1 MRFFLLTYAHE
12 EGIRVNTGGL
22 RKVWEIARYL
32 GKAGHDA
39 WVFIPKA
46 EKPKIDIPAPCVSY
60 PVIETKILRPLSAYL
75 MLFLKPLFH
84 AFCHKPDY
92 IYFRTCPT
100 VLPIFLAWLTGAR
113 LILEINGD
121 ALTERRG
128 QAATF
133 WMDRIHY
140 FRVKLICIAEK
151 MNARAAEVVITL
163 TKGLKDIIV
172 KRYSI
177 PSEKVVVIESG
188 TNTEHCRPMD
198 SRECRRVLRLDE
210 QKRYVAFIGV
220 LYAHQGIET
229 LINAAPEVLR
239 ACPDVVFLIGG
250 GGPMAEQWKNNVRK
264 RNLDSA
270 FRFPGI
276 IPYEQVPVFLNSAD
290 ICVAPFTKDRGE
302 TSPLKLFDYMACG
315 KATVCSE
322 IPSVRFLAKESRGI
336 LTFSP
341 DDSHALAVALITLL
355 DDDSKIA
362 RLGNAGRKY
371 VEAHHSWEIIA
382 NRITDSIK

>member
-22 RKVWEIARYL
+22 RKVWELARYL

-128 QAATF
+128 QVATF
-133 WMDRIHY
+133 WKDRIHY

-210 QKRYVAFIGV
+210 QKHYVVFIGV
-220 LYAHQGIET
+220 LYSHQGIDT
-229 LINAAPEVLR
+229 LIDAAPEVLR
-239 ACPDVVFLIGG
+239 VCPDVVFLVGG
-250 GGPMAEQWKNNVRK
+250 GGPMAEQWQNKIREKN
-264 RNLDSA
+264 LSAA
-270 FRFPGI
+270 FRFFGVV
-276 IPYEQVPVFLNSAD
+276 PYEQLPVFLNSAD
-290 ICVAPFTKDRGE
+290 ICVAPFTKNRGE

-315 KATVCSE
+315 KPVVCSD
-322 IPSVRFLAKESRGI
+322 IPSIRTLAKESRGI
-336 LTFSP
+336 LTVPP
-341 DDSHALAVALITLL
+341 DDGHALALALIRLL
-355 DDDSKIA
+355 DDDPEKA

-371 VEAHHSWEIIA
+371 VEEHHSWEVIA
-382 NRITDSIK
+382 RKTIDGIK